1 MVGCQHCLAH
11 GVVSKDARS
20 RIHKRGGTVDQ
31 STGMVVPAKNGVP
44 RSSPIR
50 LSEHFVLL
58 KFNVIS
64 HDEVGSPGQL
74 VGQGTMSH
82 TGIGLV
88 EFSVI
93 KVPAGFVGLSGM
105 IGGFGES
112 PG

>member
-1 MVGCQHCLAH
+1 MVGYQHHMAH

-20 RIHKRGGTVDQ
+20 RDHKRGGTVGQ
-31 STGMVVPAKNGVP
+31 STFVVVPANKRVP
-44 RSSPIR
+44 RSSPIQ

-58 KFNVIS
+58 KYNVIS
-64 HDEVGSPGQL
+64 HDKVGSPSQL

-93 KVPAGFVGLSGM
+93 KVPAGFVG
-105 IGGFGES
+105 
-112 PG
+112 

>member
-1 MVGCQHCLAH
+1 MVIPVLE
-11 GVVSKDARS
+11 R
-20 RIHKRGGTVDQ
+20 
-31 STGMVVPAKNGVP
+31 VP
-44 RSSPIR
+44 RSSPIG

-74 VGQGTMSH
+74 MGQGVMSN

-93 KVPAGFVGLSGM
+93 EIAAGTMGLSGM
-105 IGGFGES
+105 IGGLRES
-112 PG
+112 P